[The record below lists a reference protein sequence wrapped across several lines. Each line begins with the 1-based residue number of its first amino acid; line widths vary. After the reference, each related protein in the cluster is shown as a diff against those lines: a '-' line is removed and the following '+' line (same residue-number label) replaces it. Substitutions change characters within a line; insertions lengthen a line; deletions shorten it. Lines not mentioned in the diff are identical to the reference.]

1 MRTLFTRLAILPKGE
16 EEDSNNTMDELINY
30 CWNWVEK
37 AYPSIDIN
45 KNKIGYQ
52 KLKANSSIIIE
63 NKSLDGVRFWKM
75 VRSEEGGKDIGTE
88 FKNYIFIAKDG
99 DWIEFS
105 LLQSVVHPV
114 NRITPHEIPIYP
126 PWLLNKIIDSF
137 DCRVGEDIISSDWT
151 TIVPENIEYLRKKI
165 INSDRRVPII
175 VLSKKWATR
184 KSIIQKPGILSNKL
198 SSLAEI
204 YILSD
209 PNTKQLGK
217 PFGQQW
223 LSNGTIRIFW
233 PGVTSELLSFD
244 PAWNNMYSQKR
255 LDGEFNGNEGELIQD
270 IINKVC
276 LATMSQQA
284 SSDFVKNIR
293 EKIERNEL
301 ELELE
306 KNNSEREL
314 ILTEIS
320 SSTEKI
326 SYLENELKIL
336 NDKVSINDIEFNKTT
351 IKLEVR
357 NEKIDSLMHQI
368 NTLNDE
374 NTSYKALIRV
384 IEEAKRRNPDGTK
397 EDFMSFIDGYG
408 VEEEE
413 EGPEP
418 EQKFGSI
425 IEALEEAKNSFSRIK
440 ILETAFDSA
449 KKTNAEIDPAEVYQI
464 LSMLNDTVWPEIKKD
479 IDKKSK
485 RRINVHGLMKDTFSD
500 KKYSPDES
508 SITMNKYKKEDNYKA
523 RFFPL
528 SNNKKIRIKP
538 HLRFGTKSNPLRIH
552 LVCLHDKSSYEVI
565 ESYIN
570 NKNKKI
576 KKYIKNE
583 FNNFP
588 KIIIGWC
595 GDHIPL

>member
-336 NDKVSINDIEFNKTT
+336 NDKVSINDIEFNKTN
-351 IKLEVR
+351 IKLEER

-374 NTSYKALIRV
+374 NKSNMMDIDFEMPTLVGNDGGDHGDATKFSRQRKAKRDRNISLDLLGLQFEPTAQKALLSTSPFGGATV
-384 IEEAKRRNPDGTK
+384 LLQSPQNSGASMLTK
-397 EDFMSFIDGYG
+397 NLGDLMRHRTSTANSITTF
-408 VEEEE
+408 VEEDIDVTMVET
-413 EGPEP
+413 PRAVAP
-418 EQKFGSI
+418 SYGSI
-425 IEALEEAKNSFSRIK
+425 PDFGF
-440 ILETAFDSA
+440 AF
-449 KKTNAEIDPAEVYQI
+449 EV
-464 LSMLNDTVWPEIKKD
+464 
-479 IDKKSK
+479 
-485 RRINVHGLMKDTFSD
+485 
-500 KKYSPDES
+500 
-508 SITMNKYKKEDNYKA
+508 
-523 RFFPL
+523 
-528 SNNKKIRIKP
+528 
-538 HLRFGTKSNPLRIH
+538 
-552 LVCLHDKSSYEVI
+552 
-565 ESYIN
+565 
-570 NKNKKI
+570 
-576 KKYIKNE
+576 
-583 FNNFP
+583 
-588 KIIIGWC
+588 
-595 GDHIPL
+595 